1 MTEHRAKSAR
11 PRFPLDI
18 LYTDWY
24 TIFMDNRSNILAQAL
39 ALFAARGYEGA
50 GVQEIVD
57 AAGIT
62 KPTLYHYFGSK
73 EGLLTE
79 LFVEFFEPFLKELR
93 KAASYERDLP
103 LTLDRVAEAYFIFA
117 RNNRVF
123 YRMLLSLIYG
133 SPESEGLRIASS
145 YAKAPFDI
153 MEEVFLKAT
162 EDHGNMRGRHKMYA
176 ITFVGMVNNYITL
189 FLNGFIDITDRL
201 RYQAVH
207 QFQHGIYS

>member
-1 MTEHRAKSAR
+1 
-11 PRFPLDI
+11 
-18 LYTDWY
+18 
-24 TIFMDNRSNILAQAL
+24 MDNRSNILAQAL
-39 ALFAARGYEGA
+39 TLFAARGYEGI

-57 AAGIT
+57 AANIT

-79 LFVEFFEPFLKELR
+79 LFVEHFEPFLKELQ
-93 KAASYERDLP
+93 KAAHYEGDLP
-103 LTLDRVAEAYFIFA
+103 LTLDRVAAAYFLFA
-117 RNNRVF
+117 RNDGAF

-133 SPESEGLRIASS
+133 PPESQALKVAVG

-153 MEEVFLKAT
+153 IEELFLAASK
-162 EDHGNMRGRHKMYA
+162 DHGNMRGRHKMYA
-176 ITFVGMVNNYITL
+176 LTFVGMINNYITL
-189 FLNGFIDITDRL
+189 FLNGYLEITEQL